1 MNYFV
6 KPSGAATGVS
16 GLVRARNPAPP
27 PRLGADRSG
36 AAPLMTLVP
45 RSIGSRLATPHG
57 GAIHAIHP
65 PGLQAADPKHH
76 IAEILLSPVPRV
88 RAARRGEAE
97 QEFDAASGSLLIS
110 PVRMDSHV
118 TWPSVRESVIVA
130 LTEDALRTLATH
142 EFDTAGVE
150 LRPPPFGTV
159 DSWALRIGQLL
170 KAELTQRE
178 VPNELYVDS
187 LITLFGVHIL
197 RHYSNVRRPPLVT
210 RGGLS
215 ASVARRLQ
223 DYIDNNLSHSLPVAE
238 LAGMAGLSVR
248 HFIQAFTR
256 SFGEPPHRYVVDR
269 RLGFAEKLLTR
280 GDLTIAEVA
289 YQSGFSSQSHLTT
302 TMKKHRQKTPL
313 QVRRER

>member
-1 MNYFV
+1 M
-6 KPSGAATGVS
+6 
-16 GLVRARNPAPP
+16 
-27 PRLGADRSG
+27 
-36 AAPLMTLVP
+36 
-45 RSIGSRLATPHG
+45 GSRLATLHG
-57 GAIHAIHP
+57 GAIHAVHP
-65 PGLQAADPKHH
+65 PGLQAADARLHV
-76 IAEILLSPVPRV
+76 AEVLLSSVV
-88 RAARRGEAE
+88 RARASHKGEAE
-97 QEFDAASGSLLIS
+97 QEFDAPSGSLLIT
-110 PVRMDSHV
+110 PARVDSRV
-118 TWPSVRESVIVA
+118 VWPSVRESVIVA

-142 EFDTAGVE
+142 EFDTGGVE
-150 LRPPPFGTV
+150 LRPPPPGTV

-170 KAELTQRE
+170 KAELAQRE

-197 RHYSNVRRPPLVT
+197 RHYSNVRKPPLVI
-210 RGGLS
+210 RGGLG

-223 DYIDNNLSHSLPVAE
+223 DYIENNLSRSLPVAE
-238 LAGMAGLSVR
+238 LAGIAGLSVR

-256 SFGEPPHRYVVDR
+256 SFGEPPHRYVVDQ
-269 RLGFAEKLLTR
+269 RLAFAEKLLTR